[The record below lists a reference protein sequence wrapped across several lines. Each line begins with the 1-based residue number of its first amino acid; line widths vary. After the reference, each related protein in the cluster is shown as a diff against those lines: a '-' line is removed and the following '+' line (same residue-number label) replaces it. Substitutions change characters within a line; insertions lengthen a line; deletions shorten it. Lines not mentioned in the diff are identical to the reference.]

1 MQGKNA
7 SSASA
12 QEDGHLVDIEAV
24 RNVPIFADL
33 QTAQLT
39 ELSGLLTVRRFAKG
53 ALLVVEGEPG
63 DAFHLLLEGS
73 VAVVRI
79 APDARETILSILK
92 EGDFFGEMS
101 LFDSSP
107 RSASIKA
114 LTAVEVGVI
123 EQAAILDLIE
133 RNPSIGRALVVSL
146 SRRLRE
152 ANTLIAATTSSDIRS
167 RLALLLLNLTSNF
180 GEAAEN
186 GTRITLRLTNQQMAD
201 MIGTTRET
209 VNRTLNKF
217 WDERIID
224 MRTSNIIVTDKT
236 KLETLLP

>member
-1 MQGKNA
+1 M
-7 SSASA
+7 
-12 QEDGHLVDIEAV
+12 VDIAAV
-24 RNVPIFADL
+24 RNVPLFADL
-33 QTAQLT
+33 QAAQLA
-39 ELSGLLTVRRFAKG
+39 ELAELLSVRRFAKG
-53 ALLVVEGEPG
+53 ALLVREGDPG
-63 DAFHLLLEGS
+63 DAFHLVLEGS

-101 LFDSSP
+101 VFDSSP

-123 EQAAILDLIE
+123 EQHAILDLID

-146 SRRLRE
+146 SR
-152 ANTLIAATTSSDIRS
+152 
-167 RLALLLLNLTSNF
+167 LALLLLNLVTNF
-180 GEAAEN
+180 GEPAEN
-186 GTRITLRLTNQQMAD
+186 GTRISLRLTNQQMAD

-224 MRTSNIIVTDKT
+224 MRTSNIVILDKT
-236 KLETLLP
+236 KLETLMP